1 MGVAVVTPNTNPD
14 PGDSIPFPGLSR
26 QVSATPEPVA
36 AASAGSAATDARLL
50 AEIAAGHAGSLAELY
65 RSRGG
70 AILALLVRM
79 LGDTMEAEEVLQD
92 TFVRIWQRAGTYQ
105 AAQSGPLTWMILLAR
120 GLAIERLR
128 TRVRRATLRATV
140 ASGSAEP
147 EWFQPEAA
155 STDDGFS
162 ALASREQSGRVE
174 DALSGLPAE
183 QRLTLELAFFKGCT
197 QEEIAHTTGQPLG
210 TVKARIRRGMLALRR
225 RLKGIHE

>member
-1 MGVAVVTPNTNPD
+1 MGVAVVTPNAKSD
-14 PGDSIPFPGLSR
+14 PGDSIPFPGSSR
-26 QVSATPEPVA
+26 QVSLNPESPTAGV
-36 AASAGSAATDARLL
+36 AGSAATDARLL

-128 TRVRRATLRATV
+128 TRARRATLRATV
-140 ASGSAEP
+140 ASESVEP
-147 EWFQPEAA
+147 EWFQPEAT
-155 STDDGFS
+155 STADGFS

>member
-1 MGVAVVTPNTNPD
+1 MGVAVLTPNANPD
-14 PGDSIPFPGLSR
+14 PGDSIPFPGSSR
-26 QVSATPEPVA
+26 QASVNREPVA
-36 AASAGSAATDARLL
+36 AESAGSAATDARLL

-92 TFVRIWQRAGTYQ
+92 TFVRIWQRAGMYQ
-105 AAQSGPLTWMILLAR
+105 AAQSGPWTWMILLAR

-128 TRVRRATLRATV
+128 TRARRATLRATV
-140 ASGSAEP
+140 ASESVEP
-147 EWFQPEAA
+147 EWFQMETA
-155 STDDGFS
+155 SPVDGFS

-197 QEEIAHTTGQPLG
+197 QEEIAQTTGQPLG

>member
-1 MGVAVVTPNTNPD
+1 MGVAVLTPNANPD
-14 PGDSIPFPGLSR
+14 PGDSIPFPGSSR
-26 QVSATPEPVA
+26 PVSLTQEPVA
-36 AASAGSAATDARLL
+36 AGAAGMAETDARLL

-70 AILALLVRM
+70 AILALLTRM

-92 TFVRIWQRAGTYQ
+92 TFVRIWQRAGRYQ
-105 AAQSGPLTWMILLAR
+105 PAQSGPLTWMILLAR

-128 TRVRRATLRATV
+128 TRTRRATLRATG
-140 ASGSAEP
+140 ASESGESEG
-147 EWFQPEAA
+147 FQPETA
-155 STDDGFS
+155 SPADGFS

-174 DALSGLPAE
+174 DALAGLPAE